1 MTRQIGLD
9 TNHCLKATP
18 PKAMPKITFIEYDG
32 TVHDVEA
39 EPGETVMEAAMR
51 SSIASIVAECGGSCT
66 CATCHVYVD
75 EAWLPK
81 TGERSLEED
90 EQLDN
95 AYDVRANSRLSCQIK
110 MSDELDGITVRTPSY
125 QGR

>member
-1 MTRQIGLD
+1 
-9 TNHCLKATP
+9 
-18 PKAMPKITFIEYDG
+18 MPKITFIEHDG
-32 TVHDVEA
+32 TLHDVEA
-39 EPGETVMEAAMR
+39 ELGETVMEAAMR
-51 SSIASIVAECGGSCT
+51 GSVSGIVAECGGSCT

-75 EAWLPK
+75 EGWLSK

-110 MSDELDGITVRTPSY
+110 MSEELDGLQVRTPSY

>member
-1 MTRQIGLD
+1 
-9 TNHCLKATP
+9 
-18 PKAMPKITFIEYDG
+18 MPKITFIEHDG
-32 TVHDVEA
+32 TVHEVMA
-39 EPGETVMEAAMR
+39 ELGETVMEAAMR
-51 SSIASIVAECGGSCT
+51 GSVSGIVAECGGSCT

-75 EAWLPK
+75 EAWLAR
-81 TGERSLEED
+81 TGDRELEED

-110 MSDELDGITVRTPSY
+110 MSEELDGLLVRTPSY

>member
-1 MTRQIGLD
+1 
-9 TNHCLKATP
+9 
-18 PKAMPKITFIEYDG
+18 MPKITFIEHDG
-32 TVHDVEA
+32 TIHDVEA
-39 EPGETVMEAAMR
+39 ELGESVMEAAMR
-51 SSIASIVAECGGSCT
+51 GSVSGIVAECGGSCT

-75 EAWLPK
+75 EGWLAK

-95 AYDVRANSRLSCQIK
+95 AYDVRVNSRLSCQIK
-110 MSDELDGITVRTPSY
+110 MSEDLDGLLVRTPSY

>member
-1 MTRQIGLD
+1 MTRENGLD
-9 TNHCLKATP
+9 TNRRAKDDPIL
-18 PKAMPKITFIEYDG
+18 MPKITFIEYDG

-39 EPGETVMEAAMR
+39 EIGETVMEAAMR

-66 CATCHVYVD
+66 CATCHIYVD
-75 EAWLPK
+75 EAWLEK

-110 MSDELDGITVRTPSY
+110 MSDELDGLLVHTPSY

>member
-1 MTRQIGLD
+1 
-9 TNHCLKATP
+9 
-18 PKAMPKITFIEYDG
+18 MPKITFIEHDG

-39 EPGETVMEAAMR
+39 EHGEPVMEAAMR
-51 SSIASIVAECGGSCT
+51 GSVSGIVAECGGSCT
-66 CATCHVYVD
+66 CATCHIYVD
-75 EAWLPK
+75 EAWLSK

-110 MSDELDGITVRTPSY
+110 VSGDLDGLLVRTPSY

>member
-1 MTRQIGLD
+1 
-9 TNHCLKATP
+9 
-18 PKAMPKITFIEYDG
+18 MPKITFIEYDG

-51 SSIASIVAECGGSCT
+51 SSISSIVAECGGSCT

-75 EAWLPK
+75 EAWLAK

-110 MSDELDGITVRTPSY
+110 MSEELDGILVHTPSY

>member
-1 MTRQIGLD
+1 
-9 TNHCLKATP
+9 
-18 PKAMPKITFIEYDG
+18 MPKITFIEHDG
-32 TVHDVEA
+32 TVHEIAAEA
-39 EPGETVMEAAMR
+39 GETAMEAALR
-51 SSIASIVAECGGSCT
+51 SGVTGIVAECGGSCT

-75 EAWLPK
+75 EAWLGK

-95 AYDVRANSRLSCQIK
+95 AYDVRPNSRLSCQIK
-110 MSDELDGITVRTPSY
+110 MSDELDGIQVRTPSY

>member
-1 MTRQIGLD
+1 MVWIQTIRRHFREPLNLD
-9 TNHCLKATP
+9 R
-18 PKAMPKITFIEYDG
+18 MPKVTFIEHDG

-39 EPGETVMEAAMR
+39 ELGESLMEAALR
-51 SSIASIVAECGGSCT
+51 GSVSGIVAECGGSCT
-66 CATCHVYVD
+66 CATCHIYVD
-75 EAWLPK
+75 ETWLAK

-95 AYDVRANSRLSCQIK
+95 AYDVRPNSRLSCQIK
-110 MSDELDGITVRTPSY
+110 MSKELDGIRVRTPSY

>member
-1 MTRQIGLD
+1 MF
-9 TNHCLKATP
+9 
-18 PKAMPKITFIEYDG
+18 KITFVEHDG
-32 TVHDVEA
+32 TVHNIHA
-39 EPGETVMEAAMR
+39 EDGQTVMEAAMR
-51 SSIASIVAECGGSCT
+51 GSVTGIVAECGGSCT

-75 EAWLPK
+75 EAWLGK
-81 TGERSLEED
+81 AGERSLEED

-110 MSDELDGITVRTPSY
+110 MSEELDGLLVRTPSY

>member
-1 MTRQIGLD
+1 
-9 TNHCLKATP
+9 
-18 PKAMPKITFIEYDG
+18 MPKITFIEYDG

-39 EPGETVMEAAMR
+39 ETGETVMEAAMR

-66 CATCHVYVD
+66 CATCHVYVE

>member
-1 MTRQIGLD
+1 MTPGIGLD
-9 TNHCLKATP
+9 TNHLSKNVSHP
-18 PKAMPKITFIEYDG
+18 MPKITFIEYDG
-32 TVHDVEA
+32 TVHHVEA

-51 SSIASIVAECGGSCT
+51 GSVSGIVAECGGSCT
-66 CATCHVYVD
+66 CATCHIYVD
-75 EAWLPK
+75 EAWLAK
-81 TGERSLEED
+81 TGERTLEED

-110 MSDELDGITVRTPSY
+110 MSDELDGLLVRTPSY

>member
-1 MTRQIGLD
+1 
-9 TNHCLKATP
+9 
-18 PKAMPKITFIEYDG
+18 MPKITFIEHDG
-32 TVHDVEA
+32 TVHRVAA
-39 EPGETVMEAAMR
+39 EHGETVMEAAMR
-51 SSIASIVAECGGSCT
+51 GSVPGIVAECGGSCT

-75 EAWLPK
+75 ESWLAK

-110 MSDELDGITVRTPSY
+110 MSEELDGIVVRTPSY

>member
-1 MTRQIGLD
+1 MTRADGLG
-9 TNHCLKATP
+9 TNHRTELDP
-18 PKAMPKITFIEYDG
+18 YRMPKITFIEHDG
-32 TVHDVEA
+32 TVHDIDA
-39 EPGETVMEAAMR
+39 ELGETVMEAAMR
-51 SSIASIVAECGGSCT
+51 GSVSGIVAECGGSCT
-66 CATCHVYVD
+66 CATCHIYVD
-75 EAWLPK
+75 EAWLAK

-110 MSDELDGITVRTPSY
+110 VNGDLDGLLVRTPSY

>member
-1 MTRQIGLD
+1 
-9 TNHCLKATP
+9 
-18 PKAMPKITFIEYDG
+18 MPKITFIEYDG
-32 TVHDVEA
+32 TVHDIEA
-39 EPGETVMEAAMR
+39 ETGETVMEAAMR
-51 SSIASIVAECGGSCT
+51 GSVPSIVAECGGSCT
-66 CATCHVYVD
+66 CATCHIYVD
-75 EAWLPK
+75 EAWLDK

-110 MSDELDGITVRTPSY
+110 MSDDLDGLLVRTPSY

>member
-1 MTRQIGLD
+1 MVWVQTIAR
-9 TNHCLKATP
+9 TTSHYR
-18 PKAMPKITFIEYDG
+18 MPKITFIEHDG
-32 TVHDVEA
+32 TFHDVEA
-39 EPGETVMEAAMR
+39 ELGESVMEAAMR
-51 SSIASIVAECGGSCT
+51 GSVSGIVAECGGSCT

-75 EAWLPK
+75 EGWLAK

-110 MSDELDGITVRTPSY
+110 MSEDLDGLLVRTPSY

>member
-1 MTRQIGLD
+1 VIGLTRND
-9 TNHCLKATP
+9 PPTTMPGTP
-18 PKAMPKITFIEYDG
+18 KVTFIEHDG
-32 TVHDVEA
+32 TVHDVAA
-39 EPGETVMEAAMR
+39 EIGESVMEAAMR
-51 SSIASIVAECGGSCT
+51 GSVSGIVAECGGSCT

-75 EAWLPK
+75 DAWLAK

-95 AYDVRANSRLSCQIK
+95 AYDVRPNSRLSCQIK
-110 MSDELDGITVRTPSY
+110 MSEELDGLLVRTPSY

>member
-1 MTRQIGLD
+1 
-9 TNHCLKATP
+9 
-18 PKAMPKITFIEYDG
+18 MPKITFIEHDG
-32 TVHDVEA
+32 TVHDVDA

-51 SSIASIVAECGGSCT
+51 GAVSGIVAECGGSCT
-66 CATCHVYVD
+66 CATCHIYVD
-75 EAWLPK
+75 ETWLAK

-110 MSDELDGITVRTPSY
+110 MSQELDGLLVRTPSY

>member
-1 MTRQIGLD
+1 
-9 TNHCLKATP
+9 
-18 PKAMPKITFIEYDG
+18 MPKIIFIEYDG

-51 SSIASIVAECGGSCT
+51 GAIASIVAECGGSCT

>member
-1 MTRQIGLD
+1 
-9 TNHCLKATP
+9 
-18 PKAMPKITFIEYDG
+18 MPKITFIEHDG
-32 TVHDVEA
+32 TVHPVEA
-39 EPGETVMEAAMR
+39 ERGETVMEAAMR
-51 SSIASIVAECGGSCT
+51 GSVPGIVAECGGSCT

-75 EAWLPK
+75 GAWLAK

-110 MSDELDGITVRTPSY
+110 MSEQLDGIVVRTPSY

>member
-1 MTRQIGLD
+1 
-9 TNHCLKATP
+9 
-18 PKAMPKITFIEYDG
+18 MPKITFIEHDG
-32 TVHDVEA
+32 TVHEVTA
-39 EPGETVMEAAMR
+39 ELGETVMEAAMR
-51 SSIASIVAECGGSCT
+51 GSVSGIVAECGGSCT

-75 EAWLPK
+75 EAWLAR
-81 TGERSLEED
+81 TGERVLEED

-110 MSDELDGITVRTPSY
+110 VSEELDGLLVRTPSY

>member
-1 MTRQIGLD
+1 
-9 TNHCLKATP
+9 
-18 PKAMPKITFIEYDG
+18 MPKIIFIEYDG

-51 SSIASIVAECGGSCT
+51 GSIASIVAECGGSCT

-75 EAWLPK
+75 EAWLAK
-81 TGERSLEED
+81 SGERSLEED

>member
-1 MTRQIGLD
+1 
-9 TNHCLKATP
+9 
-18 PKAMPKITFIEYDG
+18 MPKITFIEYDG
-32 TVHDVEA
+32 TVHDIVA
-39 EPGETVMEAAMR
+39 ETGETVMEAAMR
-51 SSIASIVAECGGSCT
+51 GSVSGIVAECGGSCT
-66 CATCHVYVD
+66 CATCHIYVD
-75 EAWLPK
+75 EAWLSK

>member
-1 MTRQIGLD
+1 MLATD
-9 TNHCLKATP
+9 TTT
-18 PKAMPKITFIEYDG
+18 MPKITFIEHDG

-39 EPGETVMEAAMR
+39 EDGQTVMEAALR
-51 SSIASIVAECGGSCT
+51 GSVSGIVAECGGSCT
-66 CATCHVYVD
+66 CATCHIYVD
-75 EAWLPK
+75 EAWLEK
-81 TGERSLEED
+81 TGERSLDED

-110 MSDELDGITVRTPSY
+110 MSEELDGLLVRTPSY